1 MYAWLTFSSAFLTA
15 RYEKQGVG
23 LRVKMAAWSAAVPLS
38 QTAIPRRPVTNTE
51 LISAGLGQQQNM
63 TQCSI
68 TNKVLRAAVVA
79 SLCVLSIM
87 GSASS
92 GAAQDASH
100 GKVVGVVK
108 DQRGAN
114 IDGASVSLIHQQR
127 AVVATTTSDADGR
140 FTLDN
145 VLPGNYELK
154 VARSGFTE
162 FRKAVEVGANERKE
176 ISVSL
181 LVNQVSEEV
190 TVSAEAG
197 QVVDARNIDQQVN
210 VIPERQI
217 LERASEVVAQVVDEE
232 RGVNLQRT
240 SPSLSAV
247 FVRGLTGRNV
257 AVYVDGV
264 RYTTSAQRG
273 GVGTFFSLIEPS
285 ALATVEIIRGPASSQ
300 YGSDVLGGV
309 VNFNTHAPIY
319 GAVEPEFHGTT
330 NVFYSSPTNGFGGNA
345 RFSYGTRKYGLVANL
360 NGRRIN
366 RLRPGNGLD
375 SHAAT
380 LRFLGI
386 PSDFFG
392 ERLPDTAFT
401 QYGGFLRAQLTLNET
416 SQLFLTY
423 ARNQQ
428 DGGRRYDQL
437 LGGDGNLIAD
447 LRNLMTDLFYARL
460 FKQHLGPFDNASFT
474 FSFNGQ
480 REERI
485 NQGGNGDP
493 AGAITSQRERTNV
506 LGFNFFVD
514 RRLGERNTILLG
526 SDVYRDHISAPAYTI
541 DPVTRVGTP
550 SRPRIP
556 NGAEYLSYGF
566 FAQDVFVAIPD
577 RLRISGAL
585 RYSAASYRSRAA
597 NAPIGSNGRPLFPD
611 DSARFGAFS
620 GRIGAV
626 VNLGHGFDISG
637 KYTRGFRAPNTTDLG
652 ILGLVGTGFEVDSLT
667 AASRGGFIGTTALSD
682 AVSTGIPIS
691 RLLPEISNSFDLT
704 LRYTSSRFS
713 ADITGFTNKLNDV
726 YSDQALILPPGAVG
740 TFLGTE
746 PIVFQDPLRGW
757 VSVGIAPTTPV
768 LVRVN
773 FDDARFNGVEA
784 NLEAKISKQLMASGN
799 FTYIRAHS
807 LLNGL
812 PPNIEG
818 GVPPATTFLSLRYQ
832 PHSRFHIEGYST
844 IAARQN
850 RLSSLDLLDRRTGAA
865 RSRTNIQNFFRRGA
879 CVHGLSTPGGGGCGT
894 AGGILIPTGET
905 QAQVQN
911 RLLPL
916 GATVNGVFIATNDT
930 LVPLYT
936 SLDGY
941 SLIGVRGAVQID
953 EHSEVF
959 IDFEN
964 VADRS
969 YRGISWGIDGAGRG
983 VTLRY
988 RYKF

>member
-1 MYAWLTFSSAFLTA
+1 MNQ
-15 RYEKQGVG
+15 K
-23 LRVKMAAWSAAVPLS
+23 
-38 QTAIPRRPVTNTE
+38 I
-51 LISAGLGQQQNM
+51 LIGG
-63 TQCSI
+63 
-68 TNKVLRAAVVA
+68 KVLRAAAVA
-79 SLCVLSIM
+79 SLCLWCVLA
-87 GSASS
+87 SAML
-92 GAAQDASH
+92 AVAQDAAT
-100 GKVVGVVK
+100 GKVAGTVK
-108 DQRGAN
+108 DQGGAN
-114 IDGASVSLIHQQR
+114 VSDAEVSLVHQQR
-127 AVVATTTSDADGR
+127 AVVATATSDANGK
-140 FTLDN
+140 FTIEN
-145 VLPGNYELK
+145 VAPGYYEVK
-154 VARSGFTE
+154 VQSPGFTE
-162 FRKAVEVGANERKE
+162 FRKAVVVNADATSELAVA
-176 ISVSL
+176 L
-181 LVNQVSEEV
+181 LVNQVSGEV
-190 TVSAEAG
+190 TVTAEAG
-197 QVVDARNIDQQVN
+197 QVVDARSIDTRVN

-217 LERASEVVAQVVDEE
+217 IERAPEVVAQVVDEE
-232 RGVNLQRT
+232 PGVNLQRT

-285 ALATVEIIRGPASSQ
+285 ALETVEIVRGPASSQ

-309 VNFNTHAPIY
+309 VNFISPSPLR
-319 GAVEPEFHGTT
+319 GSEPEFHGTT
-330 NVFYSSPTNGFGGNA
+330 NLFYSSPTNGFGGNA
-345 RFSYGTRKYGLVANL
+345 RFTYGTRNYGLLLNL

-366 RLRPGNGLD
+366 RLRPANGLD
-375 SHAAT
+375 SHGAT
-380 LRFLGI
+380 LRFLGV

-401 QYGGFLRAQLTLNET
+401 QYGGLLSAHLTLNEKT
-416 SQLFLTY
+416 QLIFSY

-460 FKQHLGPFDNASFT
+460 FRQHLGPFDNASFT

-480 REERI
+480 REERV
-485 NQGGNGDP
+485 NQGGQGNP
-493 AGAITSQRERTNV
+493 IGAITSQRERTNV

-514 RRLGERNTILLG
+514 KRLGERNTILFG
-526 SDVYRDHISAPAYTI
+526 SDIYRDHISAPAYTL
-541 DPVTRVGTP
+541 DPVTHITTP

-566 FAQDVFVAIPD
+566 FAQNVFTAIPD

-585 RYSAASYRSRAA
+585 RYSAASYDSRAA

-611 DSARFGAFS
+611 DSAHFGAFS

-626 VNLGHGFDISG
+626 VHLGYGFDIAG

-652 ILGLVGTGFEVDSLT
+652 ILGLVGTGFEVDSQT
-667 AASRGGFIGTTALSD
+667 AASRGGFIGTTAGGD
-682 AVSTGIPIS
+682 AVSTGIPVAPL
-691 RLLPEISNSFDLT
+691 RPEISDSFDLT
-704 LRYTSSRFS
+704 LRYKSSRFS
-713 ADITGFTNKLNDV
+713 AEITGFTNKVNDV
-726 YSDQALILPPGAVG
+726 YFDQALILPPGAVG
-740 TFLGTE
+740 TFLGSE
-746 PIVFQDPLRGW
+746 PITFQDPIRGW
-757 VSVGIAPTTPV
+757 VSVAIAPTTPV

-784 NLEAKISKQLMASGN
+784 NAEAVFTKQLTANAN
-799 FTYIRAHS
+799 FTYVRAHS

-818 GVPPATTFLSLRYQ
+818 GIPPATTFLSLRYQ
-832 PHSRFHIEGYST
+832 PRSRFYIEGYST
-844 IAARQN
+844 LAARQN
-850 RLSSLDLLDRRTGAA
+850 RLSSLDLNDRRTGAA

-879 CVHGLSTPGGGGCGT
+879 CVRGLTTPGGSGCGS
-894 AGGILIPTGET
+894 AGGILVPTGET

-916 GATVNGVFIATNDT
+916 GATINGVFVANNDT

-936 SLDGY
+936 SVASYG
-941 SLIGVRGAVQID
+941 LIGVRGAYQID
-953 EHSEVF
+953 DHSEVF
-959 IDFEN
+959 VDFEN
-964 VADRS
+964 IGDRF
-969 YRGISWGIDGAGRG
+969 YRGISWGVDGAGRG
-983 VTLRY
+983 ITVRY

>member
-1 MYAWLTFSSAFLTA
+1 MNQNY
-15 RYEKQGVG
+15 
-23 LRVKMAAWSAAVPLS
+23 
-38 QTAIPRRPVTNTE
+38 
-51 LISAGLGQQQNM
+51 LICVS
-63 TQCSI
+63 
-68 TNKVLRAAVVA
+68 RAAVVA
-79 SLCVLSIM
+79 FLCLVSMLA
-87 GSASS
+87 GSNFV
-92 GAAQDASH
+92 AAQDAAT
-100 GKVVGVVK
+100 GKVIGKIK
-108 DQRGAN
+108 DQNGAG
-114 IDGASVSLIHQQR
+114 ISGAEVSLLHQQR
-127 AVVATTTSDADGR
+127 TVVATTTSDANGG
-140 FTLDN
+140 FTLEN
-145 VLPGNYELK
+145 VAPGYYEVK
-154 VARSGFTE
+154 VMSSGFTE
-162 FRKAVEVGANERKE
+162 FRKAVQVSANETKDLAVTL
-176 ISVSL
+176 S
-181 LVNQVSEEV
+181 VNQVSEEV

-197 QVVDARNIDQQVN
+197 QVVDARDIDQRVN

-217 LERASEVVAQVVDEE
+217 IERAPEVVAQVVDEE
-232 RGVNLQRT
+232 PGVSLQRT

-285 ALATVEIIRGPASSQ
+285 ALETVEIIRGPASSQ

-309 VNFNTHAPIY
+309 VNFITHSPVY
-319 GAVEPEFHGTT
+319 GGTEPEFHGTT
-330 NVFYSSPTNGFGGNA
+330 NIFYSSPTNGFGGNA
-345 RFSYGTRKYGLVANL
+345 RFTYGTRNYGLVVNM

-401 QYGGFLRAQLTLNET
+401 QYGGLVRAHLTLT
-416 SQLFLTY
+416 ASSQLILSY

-447 LRNLMTDLFYARL
+447 LRNLMTDVFFARL
-460 FKQHLGPFDNASFT
+460 FNQHLGPFDNASFT

-485 NQGGNGDP
+485 NQGGQGNPVGT
-493 AGAITSQRERTNV
+493 ITSQRERTNV

-514 RRLGERNTILLG
+514 KRLGERNTILFG
-526 SDVYRDHISAPAYTI
+526 SDVYKDHISAPAYTL
-541 DPVTRVGTP
+541 DPVTHVATP

-556 NGAEYLSYGF
+556 DGAKYLAYGF
-566 FAQDVFVAIPD
+566 FAQDVFTAIPG
-577 RLRISGAL
+577 RLRVSGAL
-585 RYSAASYRSRAA
+585 RYSAASYESRAA

-620 GRIGAV
+620 GRLGAV
-626 VNLGHGFDISG
+626 VHLGHGIDISG
-637 KYTRGFRAPNTTDLG
+637 KYSRGFRAPNTTDLSL
-652 ILGLVGTGFEVDSLT
+652 LGLVGTGFEVDSQT
-667 AASRGGFIGTTALSD
+667 AASRGGFIGTTASGD
-682 AVSTGIPIS
+682 AVSTGIPVT
-691 RLLPEISNSFDLT
+691 RLRPEISDSFDLT
-704 LRYTSSRFS
+704 VRYTGSRFS
-713 ADITGFTNKLNDV
+713 FDLTGFTNKLNDV
-726 YSDQALILPPGAVG
+726 YFDQTLILPPGAVG
-740 TFLGTE
+740 SFLGSEQIT
-746 PIVFQDPLRGW
+746 FQDPVRGW
-757 VSVGIAPTTPV
+757 VSVGLAPTSPV

-773 FDDARFNGVEA
+773 YDDARFNGVEA
-784 NLEAKISKQLMASGN
+784 NAEAQISKQFTANAN

-818 GVPPATTFLSLRYQ
+818 GIPPATTFLSLRYQ
-832 PHSRFHIEGYST
+832 PRSRFYIEGYST

-850 RLSSLDLLDRRTGAA
+850 RLSSLDLGDRRTGAA

-879 CVHGLSTPGGGGCGT
+879 CVYGITTPGGAGCGSG
-894 AGGILIPTGET
+894 GGILIPTGET

-916 GATVNGVFIATNDT
+916 GATINGVFIANDNT
-930 LVPLYT
+930 PVPLYT
-936 SLDGY
+936 FLAGY
-941 SLIGVRGAVQID
+941 GLIGVRGAFQID
-953 EHSEVF
+953 THSEVF
-959 IDFEN
+959 VDFEN
-964 VADRS
+964 IADKT

-983 VTLRY
+983 VTVRY